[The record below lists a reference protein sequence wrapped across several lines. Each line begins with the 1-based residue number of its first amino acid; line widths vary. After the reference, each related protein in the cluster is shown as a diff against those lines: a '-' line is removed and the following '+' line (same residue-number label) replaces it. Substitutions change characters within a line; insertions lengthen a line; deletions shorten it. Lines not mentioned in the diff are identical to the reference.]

1 MSQINPTSAIDLNKM
16 AASAYAQAQNVQTMA
31 ENLIGLETLWCRAVP
46 HVNSEDIVIQEYT
59 LSNVECPKLIKI
71 IPEKSDYQPGSYNVD
86 LWGISFEQPFEI
98 NIAYTTWNN
107 IFGKDTAPQKG
118 DIVYVKIYNRLYE
131 IASSTIQY
139 IMTSLPIAYK
149 CTLRKYQRSA
159 SRRENEDVRI
169 SIDELTNSQDILFG
183 EHISNEVADAAVER
197 ETSYN
202 QSTYV
207 DPIRT
212 FDMKSVIT
220 SDIIGESGNLISNA
234 YYDFSI
240 AETPVVFSGISAS
253 YMTDIDDNNI
263 HWIYS
268 CWFRTNTNRINSE
281 QLLAGVTGKTIQK
294 SESVSI
300 SGLHAKTKNYYE
312 FRIQTVLDLEIG
324 DSVILSR
331 GLTFRLP
338 GVIVPDDC
346 AAGVMIQIETQHVL
360 EAGKKASR
368 WWETIKSGW
377 KLSKTVANPVDNSK
391 HQLQNKPKPFTLL
404 NSDNDKINILTDAE
418 SYISV
423 KFGNTSK
430 KTISLKKPLKDGVWH
445 YFCIDVLSN
454 TADIKLIKVGE
465 SALSTKV
472 KQEVIINKKYNLGKV
487 TGFNIEGFKFEN
499 HGSDIH
505 LCNIRLYES
514 EYPMGDN
521 YKYDMYSQVTRNAS
535 KLIVVDNPQPVNN
548 MEFVS
553 QLK

>member
-1 MSQINPTSAIDLNKM
+1 MSQVTPTSVIDLNKM
-16 AASAYAQAQNVQTMA
+16 AASAFSQAQNVQTMA

-46 HVNSEDIVIQEYT
+46 HINSEDVVIQEYT

-118 DIVYVKIYNRLYE
+118 DIVYVKIYNRMYE
-131 IASSTIQY
+131 VASSTIQY

-159 SRRENEDVRI
+159 SRRENDDVRI

-183 EHISNEVADAAVER
+183 EHISNEVADAVVER

-202 QSTYV
+202 QSTKV
-207 DPIRT
+207 DPIRD
-212 FDMKSVIT
+212 FDMKSVVI
-220 SDIIGESGNLISNA
+220 SDILGEDGNLISNA
-234 YYDFSI
+234 YYNFSI
-240 AETPVVFSGISAS
+240 AEKPVVFSGISAS
-253 YMTDIDDNNI
+253 YMADPKDSNS

-268 CWFRTNTNRINSE
+268 CWFRTNTNRISQE
-281 QLLAGVTGKTIQK
+281 QNAPEVLGKTIQK
-294 SESVSI
+294 SEPVAI
-300 SGLHAKTKNYYE
+300 NGLHAKTKNYYE
-312 FRIQTVLDLEIG
+312 FRIQTVLNIEPG
-324 DSVILSR
+324 DSVVLSR

-346 AAGVMIQIETQHVL
+346 SDGLMIQIESQHVL

-377 KLSKTVANPVDNSK
+377 KLSKNFTSTSGNFKKQAQNNSK
-391 HQLQNKPKPFTLL
+391 PFVLL

-423 KFGNTSK
+423 KFGNVFK
-430 KTISLKKPLKDGVWH
+430 KTIPLKKPLKDGIWH
-445 YFCIDVLSN
+445 YFCIDVSGN
-454 TADIKLIKVGE
+454 TADVKLIKVGK
-465 SALSTKV
+465 SAISTKV
-472 KQEVIINKKYNLGKV
+472 KQEILINRTYSLGKV
-487 TGFNIEGFKFEN
+487 NGFDIEGFKFEN
-499 HGSDIH
+499 QRSDIH

-521 YKYDMYSQVTRNAS
+521 YIYDMYSQVTRNAS
-535 KLIVVDNPQPVNN
+535 KLILVDNPQPVNN
-548 MEFVS
+548 MEFIS